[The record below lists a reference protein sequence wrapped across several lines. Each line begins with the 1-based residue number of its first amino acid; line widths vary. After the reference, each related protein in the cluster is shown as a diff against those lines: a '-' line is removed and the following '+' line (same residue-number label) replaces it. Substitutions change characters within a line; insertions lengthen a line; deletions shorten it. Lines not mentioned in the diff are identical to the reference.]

1 MSKKILQFTVIFL
14 AILIIACFIV
24 LIVGVYIKFS
34 SNQNISDY
42 KNQDYSLSLKDNEKI
57 IDIEVI
63 NDNHL
68 LIIISNNIDKFG
80 IIYNIKDNKIKS
92 KIKR

>member
-1 MSKKILQFTVIFL
+1 MTKKILQFTVIFL
-14 AILIIACFIV
+14 AILIIACFIF

-34 SNQNISDY
+34 SNQNISDH
-42 KNQDYSLSLKDNEKI
+42 KNQDYSLGLKDNEKI

>member
-1 MSKKILQFTVIFL
+1 MTKKILQFTVIFL
-14 AILIIACFIV
+14 AILIIACFIF